1 MVFNADIQNLGIGK
15 WRKICCMAILPLSL
29 LLKRRSAIKYFL
41 FLFFNNISIKRK
53 MADSAEKHIDEEWST
68 VIKPRESLLD
78 VDFKEIWKYR
88 DLWSLFVKRDI
99 ITQYKQTVLGP
110 LWYFVQPIMTTIMYM
125 VVFGGIAGISTD
137 GLPQALFYLSGIC
150 MWQYFSECMTK
161 TSNTFVSNAGVFG
174 KVYFPRLIVPLS
186 TVTSN
191 LIRFG
196 IQFMLFLVVYVYYV
210 VFTDVNVGPNLYA
223 LLFPVLVLMLA
234 GLGLGF
240 GILFSSMTTK
250 YRDLTLLLGF
260 FVHLWMYA
268 TPVIYPLSMITNEKL
283 KLVMSLNPL
292 TGILEA
298 FKYGILGTGSF
309 SWMALGYSFL
319 FMVALL
325 ALGIVVFN
333 RVQRSFM
340 DTV

>member
-1 MVFNADIQNLGIGK
+1 
-15 WRKICCMAILPLSL
+15 
-29 LLKRRSAIKYFL
+29 
-41 FLFFNNISIKRK
+41 

-298 FKYGILGTGSF
+298 FKYGMLGTGSF